1 MQFVRHSFHD
11 MPFKDVVAISHDH
24 LSRIARFDVEPIDGD
39 RLHSIG
45 MEVRL
50 MPALTAA
57 RMWCSPGRA
66 TRTKSHVADGN
77 DNLVLVIPLNTE
89 MLISRPGSADMVCS
103 PREAF
108 VWASDEPASFAYH
121 QDCDV
126 LNVSLSRAALGLR
139 TGEPSDCLMSKFDLS
154 AAADLWLLRNY
165 TTMLVGE
172 GLLSAAALH
181 LAEGHILDLAA
192 LMLGPDRKRGEAVDG
207 QSVRAA
213 RLAAIKAHVAA
224 NATRPLSAVA
234 VARRHGVSPRYLRA
248 LFASEET
255 SFTDFVLDHR
265 LAKARD
271 MLADQAF
278 AACTI
283 AAIAYEAGFND
294 LSYFNRAFRRRYGMT
309 PTDARTLV
317 Q

>member
-24 LSRIARFDVEPIDGD
+24 LSRIARFDVEPVDGD

-45 MEVRL
+45 MDVRL

-77 DNLVLVIPLNTE
+77 DNVVLVMPLNTE
-89 MLISRPGSADMVCS
+89 MLISRRGSPEMVCS
-103 PREAF
+103 PGEAF
-108 VWASDEPASFAYH
+108 IWASDEPASFAYH
-121 QDCDV
+121 RDCDV
-126 LNVSLSRAALGLR
+126 LNVSLSRAALGMR
-139 TGEPSDCLMSKFDLS
+139 MGAPSDHLMSKFDLS
-154 AAADLWLLRNY
+154 AASDLWLLRNY

-172 GLLSAAALH
+172 GLLSAPALR

-192 LMLGPDRKRGEAVDG
+192 LMLGPDRRRGEAVDG

-213 RLAAIKAHVAA
+213 RLAAIKTHVAA
-224 NATRPLSAVA
+224 NVTRPLSAAA
-234 VARRHGVSPRYLRA
+234 VARRHGVSARYLRA

-265 LAKARD
+265 LALARA
-271 MLADQAF
+271 MLADHAL
-278 AACTI
+278 AGRTI

-294 LSYFNRAFRRRYGMT
+294 LSYFNRVFRRRYGMT
-309 PTDARTLV
+309 PSDARALI